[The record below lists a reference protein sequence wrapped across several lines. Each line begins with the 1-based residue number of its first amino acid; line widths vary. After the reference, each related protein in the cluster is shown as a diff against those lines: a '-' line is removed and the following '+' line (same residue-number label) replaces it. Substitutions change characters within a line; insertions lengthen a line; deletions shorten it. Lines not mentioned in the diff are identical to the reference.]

1 MPTLNLLGLFLLNFK
16 AHILE
21 EHFQVFKT
29 LNINKIEMNKS
40 VQLQWELVLWSIY
53 LDQWRF
59 QLSF

>member
-40 VQLQWELVLWSIY
+40 VQLQWELVL
-53 LDQWRF
+53 
-59 QLSF
+59 